1 MINKIAMF
9 KTIITF
15 LLFLNVV
22 IFSSL
27 SPQTIGLLVI
37 CVMLTSLL
45 SMLFYIIYDYFLGD

>member
-45 SMLFYIIYDYFLGD
+45 SVLFYIIYDYFLGD